1 MKENQALLVVDV
13 QKDFLETGALPVK
26 NGSKVVAVINEMIP
40 KFKTVVFSQDWHPQN
55 HVSFASNHPGKAPY
69 ESVDVIYGDQ
79 TLWPDH
85 CVQNSEG
92 AQFAAGLNTAAG
104 TYFVKKGS
112 NPEVDS
118 YSAFIEAD
126 GITSTGLAHW
136 LESHGIDELFVC
148 GLATDFCVNWTA
160 VDGARQGFKVSVVE
174 DACRGVNVGDSLS
187 QAFAEWKKRGIA
199 RVDSSEIS

>member
-1 MKENQALLVVDV
+1 MKDNQALLVVDV

-26 NGSKVVAVINEMIP
+26 NGSKVVKVINELIP
-40 KFKTVVFSQDWHPQN
+40 KFKTVVFSQDWHPQD

-85 CVQNSEG
+85 CVANTEG
-92 AQFAAGLNTAAG
+92 AGFADGLNTSAG
-104 TYFVKKGS
+104 SYFVKKGTNS
-112 NPEVDS
+112 EVDS

-126 GITSTGLAHW
+126 GVTSTGLAQW
-136 LESHGIDELFVC
+136 LEEHGIDELFVC

-160 VDGARQGFKVSVVE
+160 VDGARQGFKVSVIE
-174 DACRGVNVGDSLS
+174 DACRGVDVGDSLT
-187 QAFAEWKKRGIA
+187 QAFDEWKKRGIA
-199 RVDSSEIS
+199 RVDSSEII

>member
-1 MKENQALLVVDV
+1 MKDNQALLVVDV

-26 NGSKVVAVINEMIP
+26 NGSKVVKVINELIP
-40 KFKTVVFSQDWHPQN
+40 KFKTVVFSQDWHPRD

-85 CVQNSEG
+85 CVVDTEG
-92 AQFAAGLNTAAG
+92 AEFADDLNTSAG
-104 TYFVKKGS
+104 TYFVKKGTNS
-112 NPEVDS
+112 EVDS

-126 GITSTGLAHW
+126 GVTSTGLAQW
-136 LESHGIDELFVC
+136 LEEHGIDELFVC

-160 VDGARQGFKVSVVE
+160 VDGARQGFKVSVIE
-174 DACRGVNVGDSLS
+174 DACRGVDVGDSLT
-187 QAFAEWKKRGIA
+187 QAFDEWKKRGIA
-199 RVDSSEIS
+199 RIDSSEII